1 MVSTLTIIS
10 LLITIV
16 LILVAP
22 FVFFWLFRK
31 YKGMFVAMSAGAL
44 SFFISQYL
52 VRLPLLGYLSHSE
65 AFQGFISKTLG
76 YVIVIAGSAVIIEF
90 MMKTVILRWFVLN
103 HEDERARALAIG
115 FGHGMFEAIFLVA
128 LTYINNVIFA
138 WHINAKQTAVLLEG
152 ASDQQLVLNMID
164 ALTQNNALYFLMIGF
179 ERLML
184 MFVHVALTILIY
196 QGFKHK
202 SKRWS
207 LWLQALTMHLILD
220 MTVVFLQ
227 HYHVPLLVIEAIIFV
242 FVIVSYM
249 IIKPFYQ
256 ELIKEPTP

>member
-1 MVSTLTIIS
+1 MVSTLTMLS

-16 LILVAP
+16 LILVTP

-31 YKGMFVAMSAGAL
+31 YKGMFVAMSAGTL

-52 VRLPLLGYLSHSE
+52 VRLPLLGYLSHSD

-90 MMKTVILRWFVLN
+90 MMKTVILRWFVIN
-103 HEDERARALAIG
+103 HEDEPARTLAIG

-138 WHINAKQTAVLLEG
+138 WQINTKPISVLLEG

-164 ALTQNNALYFLMIGF
+164 ALTQSNALFFLMIGV

-196 QGFKHK
+196 QGFKNK
-202 SKRWS
+202 TKRWS
-207 LWLQALTMHLILD
+207 LWLQALGMHLILD
-220 MTVVFLQ
+220 MAVVFLQ
-227 HYHVPLLVIEAIIFV
+227 HYHVPLLVIEAVIFV
-242 FVIVSYM
+242 FVIVSYT
-249 IIKPFYQ
+249 IIKPFY
-256 ELIKEPTP
+256 LALTKEITP